1 DEYHWKDGIGPLT
14 SRKKIMNNNWGGVV
28 EDNSFGTHE
37 FLEFCRQVGCEPY
50 VNGNLGSGTVQE
62 MSEWVEYMTF
72 DGVSPMAEWRKK
84 NGREEPWK
92 VKYFAVGNEN
102 WGCGGNM
109 RPEFYADQFRR
120 YQTYLRNFGDNRL
133 FKIAC
138 GPSGDDY
145 EWTRKVMEIAGRYMN
160 GLSLHYYTVPYGDW
174 QNKGSATEFGEEA
187 YFDTVARALKM
198 EELIR
203 RHTAVMDKYDPE
215 HRVGFLVDE
224 WGAWYD
230 VEPGTNP
237 GFLYQQ
243 NTMRDAMVAG
253 ETLNIFNNHS
263 DRVVMANIAQMVNV
277 LQAVI
282 LTEGKK
288 MLLTPTYHVFDLY
301 KGHQDAVLLET
312 EYETRAIGFGE
323 AGIPDLSVSASRGAD
338 GEIRAT
344 LVNPDPQNAL
354 EIGLKIAGADPEN
367 ASARGIA
374 GGIAD
379 HNTFEEP
386 ERVKIRPTAVSREAD
401 GVFTVRLPACSVTEV
416 VLS

>member
-1 DEYHWKDGIGPLT
+1 
-14 SRKKIMNNNWGGVV
+14 
-28 EDNSFGTHE
+28 F
-37 FLEFCRQVGCEPY
+37 
-50 VNGNLGSGTVQE
+50 
-62 MSEWVEYMTF
+62 
-72 DGVSPMAEWRKK
+72 
-84 NGREEPWK
+84 
-92 VKYFAVGNEN
+92 
-102 WGCGGNM
+102 
-109 RPEFYADQFRR
+109 
-120 YQTYLRNFGDNRL
+120 
-133 FKIAC
+133 
-138 GPSGDDY
+138 
-145 EWTRKVMEIAGRYMN
+145 
-160 GLSLHYYTVPYGDW
+160 
-174 QNKGSATEFGEEA
+174 ATEFDRETYYSTLTNAAAIGPTLESH
-187 YFDTVARALKM
+187 L
-198 EELIR
+198 
-203 RHTAVMDKYDPE
+203 AVMDRFDPD
-215 HRVGFLVDE
+215 HRVGLIIDE

-312 EYETRAIGFGE
+312 EYETRAIGLGE